1 MKGWKQEMKGC
12 SIGSVLKER
21 KVVMG
26 QPLERQRKVKFESLD
41 G

>member
-1 MKGWKQEMKGC
+1 MKGLKHEMKGNW
-12 SIGSVLKER
+12 IRSVLKER

-26 QPLERQRKVKFESLD
+26 QPLERQIKVKFVSLD